1 MFNQFLLSLIFVIGI
16 ILSAKAAKEIYDPYN
31 IFCGS
36 LNCYDILGVSRT
48 AEIKEIKKAYRK
60 LSTEKHPDKNSNKN
74 ATEVFRLIAKAN
86 EVLTGNESRK
96 NFDYYLDHPRAY
108 FKVSGHHYLKALPK
122 SPVLIVIFG
131 FLLLL
136 SAFFHFIQLQKY
148 QKAIKFLK
156 DKSKNN
162 TPLSQGGTKHTM
174 EIHKRAC
181 ILYEKKIIELKKNG
195 DKNVG
200 NVKMLKDPIFDDIID
215 SLVMEVKIEG
225 AAAKPELTDLFI
237 IRLFKSPFYIY
248 LFAKKYHK
256 RYYTDS
262 SNWTKEEKE
271 EIIKDVIGYGLWD
284 DLNEADREKLIN
296 DEVWKPENYSKYI
309 QDNDVIDP
317 YDPTSL
323 KPGFHKNTKTL
334 VVNNN
339 NKKKKNKKDE

>member
-1 MFNQFLLSLIFVIGI
+1 MLNKLLLSLLFI
-16 ILSAKAAKEIYDPYN
+16 IAVFISAKEIYDPYN

-36 LNCYDILGVSRT
+36 LNCYDILGVPRT
-48 AEIKEIKKAYRK
+48 ADVKEIKKAYRK

-131 FLLLL
+131 FLLLI

-162 TPLSQGGTKHTM
+162 IPLSQGGTKHTI
-174 EIHKRAC
+174 EIYKRAC
-181 ILYEKKIIELKKNG
+181 ILYEKKIDELKENG
-195 DKNVG
+195 DKNAG
-200 NVKMLKDPIFDDIID
+200 KSLKMLKDPIFDDIID

-225 AAAKPELTDLFI
+225 AAAKPDFKDLFI
-237 IRLFKSPFYIY
+237 IRLIKFPYYLYIWY
-248 LFAKKYHK
+248 KKYHK
-256 RYYTDS
+256 RHYTDS
-262 SNWTKEEKE
+262 SKWSKEEKE
-271 EIIKDVIGYGLWD
+271 EITKETVGCGLWD
-284 DLNEADREKLIN
+284 DLSEADREKLIQ

-309 QDNDVIDP
+309 QDNDLIDP
-317 YDPTSL
+317 NDPTSL

-334 VVNNN
+334 VLNNN
-339 NKKKKNKKDE
+339 NKKKKIKKDE